1 MVSAIGIFA
10 HSIKALID
18 PRATI
23 FWCIGTF
30 AITVIF
36 VFLSFI
42 SSLFFE
48 FQI

>member
-23 FWCIGTF
+23 FWRFGAF
-30 AITVIF
+30 AIAAIF
-36 VFLSFI
+36 VFLFFI